1 MAKTIDLKALFATY
15 GQKVI
20 KVRCRAEGFRN
31 SEFSTQTINN
41 IPLVEIGD
49 NILNVSNVLLG
60 VESYDLFID
69 GVLSKSYEHD
79 STSTENFSIDL
90 TEFNLDPNI
99 TYLLNIDVHVGSDTF
114 TSNSVES
121 ARVLGVSGLYAEEV
135 ILTRTDQAV
144 DLTFAI
150 DASTGLISSDFDN
163 EFPYNEMKVVD
174 IDGNAMVYI
183 PGMYFRIGTDEDS
196 NITDIAVSR
205 IAVGDGDWYYTKPF
219 YYSAYQ
225 GYTNNSKLLSKSG
238 VAPTGDTTI
247 TTFRTY
253 AMNNGDNYHQLDLY
267 HKTIMNFLWLIEF
280 ASKDSSSVM
289 GGNLS
294 GTKCNTGGTDSLTT
308 PSGYLLSNGQM
319 RWHYIEDFVGNMYE
333 FLDGVN
339 GNYYATSDIT
349 LYSASYSSENKLS
362 YSCDLTSRRCIASL
376 GWDSSN
382 PFLCLAKGTISNSNY
397 NTYFCDSM
405 YAATSTSYIYYCGAA
420 YTSASSA
427 SSGVFFVFCYYVSH
441 YYGTLGARL
450 LYSPE

>member
-15 GQKVI
+15 GEKVI

-41 IPLVEIGD
+41 VPLVAIGD

-60 VESYDLFID
+60 VESYDLYID

-90 TEFNLDPNI
+90 TEFELDPYI
-99 TYLLNIDVHVGSDTF
+99 IYLLNIVVHVGSDTF
-114 TSNSVES
+114 ASNSVES
-121 ARVLGVSGLYAEEV
+121 AKVLGVSGLYASTV
-135 ILTRTDQAV
+135 ALTRTDQAV

-163 EFPYNEMKVVD
+163 EFPYSEMKVVD

-183 PGMYFRIGTDEDS
+183 PGMYFRIGTDDDS

-205 IAVGDGDWYYTKPF
+205 VAVGDGDWYYTKPF

-225 GYTNNSKLLSKSG
+225 GCISSFKLLSKSG
-238 VAPTGDTTI
+238 VTPTGSYPI
-247 TTFRTY
+247 ATFRTY
-253 AMNNGDNYHQLDLY
+253 AMNNGDRYHQLDLF

-280 ASKDSSSVM
+280 ANKDSSSVM

-319 RWHYIEDFVGNMYE
+319 RWHYIEDFIGNMRD

-339 GNYYATSDIT
+339 ANYYATSDIT
-349 LYSASYSSENKLS
+349 LYANAFSSNKLS
-362 YSCDLTSRRCIASL
+362 YSVDTTGGRCIASL
-376 GWDSSN
+376 GWDSTN
-382 PFLCLAKGTISNSNY
+382 PFLCMPKKTASNSNY
-397 NTYFCDSM
+397 NTYFCDMANVTNGSG
-405 YAATSTSYIYYCGAA
+405 YIYHCGAS
-420 YTSASSA
+420 YDDRSSA
-427 SSGVFFVFCYYVSH
+427 SIGVFYVCSSSGLANAYY
-441 YYGTLGARL
+441 GARL

>member
-15 GQKVI
+15 GEKVI

-31 SEFSTQTINN
+31 SEFSTQIINN

-49 NILNVSNVLLG
+49 GILNVSNILLG

-79 STSTENFSIDL
+79 STSTDNFSIDL
-90 TEFNLDPNI
+90 TEFNLSPDI

-121 ARVLGVSGLYAEEV
+121 AKVLGVSGLYASTV
-135 ILTRTDQAV
+135 ALTRTDQAA

-163 EFPYNEMKVVD
+163 EFPYSEMKVVD

-205 IAVGDGDWYYTKPF
+205 VAVGDGDWYYVKPF
-219 YYSAYQ
+219 YYGAYE
-225 GYTNNSKLLSKSG
+225 GYRENSKLWSKSG
-238 VAPTGDTTI
+238 VAPTGNVSMNN
-247 TTFRTY
+247 FRT
-253 AMNNGDNYHQLDLY
+253 AATNNGTGYHLLDLY
-267 HKTIMNFLWLIEF
+267 HKTVMNFLWLIEF
-280 ASKDSSSVM
+280 ANKDSTSIM
-289 GGNLS
+289 KGNVN
-294 GTKCNTGGTDSLTT
+294 GTKSNTGGTDSLTT

-333 FLDGVN
+333 FFDGVN
-339 GNYYATSDIT
+339 ANYYATSDIT
-349 LYSASYSSENKLS
+349 LYSSTFSSNKLS
-362 YSCDLTSRRCIASL
+362 YTCDSTSQRCVASF
-376 GWDSSN
+376 GWDVNN
-382 PFLCLAKGTISNSNY
+382 PFLCMPKKTVSSSSY
-397 NTYFCDSM
+397 NTYFCDMSII
-405 YAATSTSYIYYCGAA
+405 TNNSGYIYFCGAA
-420 YTSASSA
+420 YNSGSSA
-427 SSGVFFVFCYYVSH
+427 YYGVFSVNNYTATTTYAN
-441 YYGTLGARL
+441 YGARL